1 MPVFRIAVL
10 ACALLC
16 AAVAPAAQAAGG
28 AQTKRI
34 LRSEMAKAGASSGA
48 HVLDLTTGRTL
59 YAEDATVPRIP
70 ASVEK
75 LYTTAAALQAFG
87 PQGTIPTDVLGAA
100 AVDPATGV
108 LTGNLFL
115 RGNGDPSF
123 NAKGAGLLADVLIE
137 QTGLTEIDGR
147 VVGDETVFDGLRG
160 PPSEGFRTSSYVG
173 PLSALTFNRGFTGK
187 RRPLFQASPPLF
199 AAKAFTSALRR
210 RGVTVRRSAR
220 AGVTPSGA
228 VALAGISSP
237 AIQSLVASM
246 NVPSDNFIAETLIKV
261 LGARSGLGGTTAAGA
276 GVVRANAA
284 RLGIRTT
291 VVDGSGLSRFNR
303 TSPKAIVALLTAMDE
318 GELAVPFEASLPVA
332 GRTGTLYDRMRGTA
346 ARDACRAKTG
356 TLSNV
361 SALAGYCDTRGGGR
375 VAFAFLMNSV
385 YPWTAR
391 RIQDRMTAAL
401 ARYDG

>member
-1 MPVFRIAVL
+1 MFRIAVL

-48 HVLDLTTGRTL
+48 HVVDLTTGRTL

-75 LYTTAAALQAFG
+75 LYTTAAALRAFG

-108 LTGNLFL
+108 LTGNLYL

-123 NAKGAGLLADVLIE
+123 NAKAAGLLADILIE
-137 QTGLTEIDGR
+137 RTGLTEVDGR

-199 AAKAFTSALRR
+199 AAKAFTAALRR

-220 AGVTPSGA
+220 AGVTPAGA
-228 VALAGISSP
+228 VALAGLNSP
-237 AIQSLVASM
+237 GIESLVASM
-246 NVPSDNFIAETLIKV
+246 NVPSDNFIAETLIKA
-261 LGARSGLGGTTAAGA
+261 LGRALRRGRHHRAPAPRSCAPT
-276 GVVRANAA
+276 RPSS
-284 RLGIRTT
+284 
-291 VVDGSGLSRFNR
+291 GSAPPS
-303 TSPKAIVALLTAMDE
+303 S
-318 GELAVPFEASLPVA
+318 
-332 GRTGTLYDRMRGTA
+332 
-346 ARDACRAKTG
+346 
-356 TLSNV
+356 
-361 SALAGYCDTRGGGR
+361 
-375 VAFAFLMNSV
+375 
-385 YPWTAR
+385 TAR
-391 RIQDRMTAAL
+391 ASRAPTAP
-401 ARYDG
+401 RRRPSWRC